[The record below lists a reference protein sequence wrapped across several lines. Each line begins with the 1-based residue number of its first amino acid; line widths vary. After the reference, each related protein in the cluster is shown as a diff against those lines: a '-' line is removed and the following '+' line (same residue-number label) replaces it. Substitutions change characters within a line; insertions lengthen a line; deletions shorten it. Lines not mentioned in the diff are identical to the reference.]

1 MGRTPV
7 LLVLLSLVPLLGG
20 VARLAALADGTVTPA
35 TERFV
40 HAPGPVAVHVVVA
53 TLYSIVGAF
62 QFSPGVRRRWPR
74 WHRFAGRV
82 LAAFG
87 LVAAATGTWMAAAYA
102 IPTALQ
108 GPLLQATRLVVGP
121 AMALFLVLGVRAIL
135 RRDVHAHEGWMI
147 RAYALGQ
154 GAGTQ
159 ALLLGPP
166 ALIAGEVLGFQRDVL
181 MSLAWVIN
189 ALVAE
194 WIIRS
199 PKAAPAPLP
208 QRG

>member
-1 MGRTPV
+1 MRTPM

-20 VARLAALADGTVTPA
+20 VARLVALADVAVTPA

-40 HAPGPVAVHVVVA
+40 SAPGPIAVHVVVA
-53 TLYSIVGAF
+53 TVYSIVGAF
-62 QFSPGVRRRWPR
+62 QFSPQIRRRWPR
-74 WHRFAGRV
+74 WHRWAGRV
-82 LAAFG
+82 LALFG
-87 LVAAATGTWMAAAYA
+87 LVAGATGTWLAAATA

-108 GPLLQATRLVVGP
+108 GPLLQATRLIVGP
-121 AMALFLVLGVRAIL
+121 AMVLFVVLGVRAIL
-135 RRDVHAHEGWMI
+135 RRDVRAHEGWMI

-166 ALIAGEVLGFQRDVL
+166 AIIAGEVLGFPRDVL
-181 MSLAWVIN
+181 MTLAWGIN

-194 WIIRS
+194 WLIRS
-199 PKAAPAPLP
+199 PKAVPGAVP